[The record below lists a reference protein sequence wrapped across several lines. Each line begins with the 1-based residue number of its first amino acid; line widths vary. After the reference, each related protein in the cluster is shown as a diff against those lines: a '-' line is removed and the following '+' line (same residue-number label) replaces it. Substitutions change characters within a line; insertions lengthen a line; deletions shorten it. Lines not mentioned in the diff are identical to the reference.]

1 MFDVK
6 FGKSTPT
13 KSPRLS
19 DLVEHVIG
27 SLELLNGD
35 DPQGTQTLINQDV
48 EMLSISDGKVP
59 NMNQSSSEASAVV
72 AKNQIDK
79 SPGQVESG
87 DEDGRKRA
95 LRVAKTGRV
104 FE

>member
-19 DLVEHVIG
+19 DLIEHVIG

-35 DPQGTQTLINQDV
+35 DPQGTQTVINQDV
-48 EMLSISDGKVP
+48 EMLSINDGTAT
-59 NMNQSSSEASAVV
+59 NMNQSYSQATAAV

-79 SPGQVESG
+79 SSCQAESG